1 MTKFDKITAVFAAI
15 DAALA
20 IMLLTLGKY
29 PVLATT
35 LSALAAAN
43 FTQVVC
49 NIDLRKAEKQN
60 QALSQLVDIFLGFSD
75 EEDEERHDEDE
86 EAENV

>member
-1 MTKFDKITAVFAAI
+1 MTKFDKIAIAFAAI
-15 DAALA
+15 DTTLA
-20 IMLLTLGKY
+20 IMLLNFGKH
-29 PVLATT
+29 PVLAAA
-35 LSALAAAN
+35 LSAFGAAN

-49 NIDLRKAEKQN
+49 NISLRKAEKQN
-60 QALSQLVDIFLGFSD
+60 QALSQLVDIFLEFSD